1 MKRRTRIIAAA
12 VIAFAAGCQAISPEQ
27 AVNIN
32 EVHDG
37 VGRLMPY
44 AANDIRRQ
52 IVEQQAIASDESATH
67 EARSAAENKVI
78 ELTGVLLETQLLPE
92 VTAPIRD
99 WAIAHVGT
107 EAYLKA
113 KADRDQAVG
122 ANGGH

>member
-1 MKRRTRIIAAA
+1 MKRRTKIIAMLLVAL
-12 VIAFAAGCQAISPEQ
+12 VAGCRVISPEQ
-27 AVNIN
+27 AVNIS

-44 AANDIRRQ
+44 AANDVKRQ
-52 IVEQQAIASDESATH
+52 IAEQQAIAGDEAASH
-67 EARSAAENKVI
+67 EARSTAESKVI
-78 ELTGVLLETQLLPE
+78 ELTGVLLETQLLPG
-92 VTAPIRD
+92 VTEPIRD

-113 KADRDQAVG
+113 KAERDQAIG